1 MSAKVKCLYLKKI
14 TVKAQFQEY
23 KPFLLFLAKFFG
35 TYGLLTAVYEVYLH
49 QYSGGLAF
57 QADGFTVLVSEQ
69 VQQILQVFGYLAKL
83 IPQTTEAGMLLVVEQ
98 KPIARIVEGCN
109 AMSVII
115 LFVAF
120 VIAFSGKWKTTLVFV
135 FLGTLI
141 VHVLNVIRIA
151 LLCMALL
158 HYPKYRDFLHD
169 IVFPLFIYGVVFLL
183 WILWVF
189 KFSGHVAK
197 K

>member
-1 MSAKVKCLYLKKI
+1 MFEKKKLK
-14 TVKAQFQEY
+14 ALLQEY
-23 KPFLLFLAKFFG
+23 KPFLLFLAKFFV
-35 TYGLLTAVYEVYLH
+35 TYALLTAIYEFYLL
-49 QYSGGLAF
+49 QYVSGMHF
-57 QADGFTVLVSEQ
+57 QADGFTLLVSEQ
-69 VQQILQVFGYLAKL
+69 VQQLLQFFGYLAKL

-98 KPIARIVEGCN
+98 KPIAHIVEGCN

-135 FLGTLI
+135 ALGSLFI
-141 VHVLNVIRIA
+141 HALNVIRIA
-151 LLCMALL
+151 FLCMALL

>member
-1 MSAKVKCLYLKKI
+1 M
-14 TVKAQFQEY
+14 KAQLQEY

-35 TYGLLTAVYEVYLH
+35 TYAALTVVYELYL
-49 QYSGGLAF
+49 QQFSGGLVF
-57 QADGFTVLVSEQ
+57 QADGFTLLVSEQ
-69 VQQILQVFGYLAKL
+69 VQQLLQFFGYVAQL
-83 IPQTTEAGMLLVVEQ
+83 IPQTTEAGMLLLVEQ

-120 VIAFSGKWKTTLVFV
+120 VVAFSGKWKTTLVFV
-135 FLGTLI
+135 LLGALL
-141 VHVLNVIRIA
+141 VHLLNIIRIA

-158 HYPKYRDFLHD
+158 HYPKYRNFLHD

-183 WILWVF
+183 WIVWVF

>member
-1 MSAKVKCLYLKKI
+1 M
-14 TVKAQFQEY
+14 KAQLQEY

-35 TYGLLTAVYEVYLH
+35 TYAILTACYEYYLL
-49 QYSGGLAF
+49 QYASGLHF

-69 VQQILQVFGYLAKL
+69 VQQVLHFFGYLAKL

-109 AMSVII
+109 AMSVIV

-120 VIAFSGKWKTTLVFV
+120 VVAFSGKWKTTLAFV
-135 FLGTLI
+135 ALGSLVI
-141 VHVLNVIRIA
+141 HVLNVIRIA

-158 HYPKYRDFLHD
+158 HYPAYRNFLHD

-197 K
+197 KQ

>member
-1 MSAKVKCLYLKKI
+1 MPIFEKKF
-14 TVKAQFQEY
+14 VKAQLQEY

-35 TYGLLTAVYEVYLH
+35 TYGVLTAVYEFYLL
-49 QYSGGLAF
+49 QYSGSMAF

-69 VQQILQVFGYLAKL
+69 VQQILQFFGYVAKL
-83 IPQTTEAGMLLVVEQ
+83 IPQTTEAGMLLVVEH

-109 AMSVII
+109 AMSVIV

-120 VIAFSGKWKTTLVFV
+120 VIAFSGKWKTTLGFV
-135 FLGTLI
+135 ALGSLVI
-141 VHVLNVIRIA
+141 HVLNVIRIA

-158 HYPKYRDFLHD
+158 HYPAYRNFLHD

-197 K
+197 KQ

>member
-1 MSAKVKCLYLKKI
+1 M
-14 TVKAQFQEY
+14 KAQLQEY

-35 TYGLLTAVYEVYLH
+35 TYGVLTAVYEFYLL
-49 QYSGGLAF
+49 QYAGGLRF

-69 VQQILQVFGYLAKL
+69 VQHLLQFLGYLTQL
-83 IPQTTEAGMLLVVEQ
+83 ISQTTEAGMLLVVEQ
-98 KPIARIVEGCN
+98 KPLARIVEGCN

-120 VIAFSGKWKTTLVFV
+120 VVAFSGKWKTTLGFV
-135 FLGTLI
+135 ALGSLLI
-141 VHVLNVIRIA
+141 HVLNVLRIA
-151 LLCMALL
+151 LLCVALL
-158 HYPKYRDFLHD
+158 HYPAYRFFLHD
-169 IVFPLFIYGVVFLL
+169 IVFPLVIYGVVFLL

-197 K
+197 KQ

>member
-1 MSAKVKCLYLKKI
+1 
-14 TVKAQFQEY
+14 
-23 KPFLLFLAKFFG
+23 
-35 TYGLLTAVYEVYLH
+35 
-49 QYSGGLAF
+49 
-57 QADGFTVLVSEQ
+57 LVSEQ
-69 VQQILQVFGYLAKL
+69 VQQVLHFFGYLAKL

-109 AMSVII
+109 AMSVIV

-120 VIAFSGKWKTTLVFV
+120 VVAFSGKWKTTLAFV
-135 FLGTLI
+135 ALGSLVI
-141 VHVLNVIRIA
+141 HVLNVIRIA

-158 HYPKYRDFLHD
+158 HYPAYRNFLHD

-197 K
+197 KQ

>member
-1 MSAKVKCLYLKKI
+1 M
-14 TVKAQFQEY
+14 KAQLQEY
-23 KPFLLFLAKFFG
+23 KSFLLFLAKFFG
-35 TYGLLTAVYEVYLH
+35 TYASLTVVYELYL
-49 QYSGGLAF
+49 QQFSGGLVF

-69 VQQILQVFGYLAKL
+69 VQHTLQFFGYVAQL
-83 IPQTTEAGMLLVVEQ
+83 IPQTTEAGMLLLVEQ

-120 VIAFSGKWKTTLVFV
+120 VVAFSGKWKTTLVFV
-135 FLGTLI
+135 LLGALL
-141 VHVLNVIRIA
+141 VHLLNIIRIA

-158 HYPKYRDFLHD
+158 HYPNSRDFLHD

-183 WILWVF
+183 WIVWVF
-189 KFSGHVAK
+189 KFSGHVANK
-197 K
+197 